1 MLDNDKWRL
10 GHHRPWWQ
18 WNVLTLAAALFVL
31 IWSRELFEL
40 ERGVWPL
47 CVLIFFV
54 WLVIPLAVPEPVRP
68 LNADPFLDDA
78 QTSPDSSSPPASTSS
93 STTSATN
100 D

>member
-18 WNVLTLAAALFVL
+18 WNVLTLAAALFAL

-54 WLVIPLAVPEPVRP
+54 WLVIPIAVPEPARP
-68 LNADPFLDDA
+68 LNADPFLDDEA
-78 QTSPDSSSPPASTSS
+78 SSPDSTSPPASTNST
-93 STTSATN
+93 TTSATN